1 MSEEDEIKG
10 LPERAREIKEEAP
23 TPRPAPRESRAA
35 EESGDEEKSG
45 VSVQMVLSAETV
57 IEVEFLQEYLRLPTR
72 ADVVAAAISISSLL
86 LREVKQG
93 GSVYVE
99 SRIGSKSK
107 LSLGRKDNAG

>member
-1 MSEEDEIKG
+1 MSEE
-10 LPERAREIKEEAP
+10 EE
-23 TPRPAPRESRAA
+23 ESRGSTERVGEFGEETTQSAPDEPLAA
-35 EESGDEEKSG
+35 EKLEDEEKSG
-45 VSVQMVLSAETV
+45 VSVQMILSTETI
-57 IEVEFLQEYLRLPTR
+57 IEVKFLQEYLRLPTR